1 MKVFIDANV
10 LISVLNKEYP
20 LFTFS
25 SRILSLVDSRRY
37 ELYTSSLC
45 LAIGFYFSSKKSG
58 EQLAKKKIGM
68 LYENLL
74 LAQINGDAVKKS
86 LQDPRINDLEDGFQ
100 YFAALEAG
108 CQCIVTENGKD
119 YYFSE
124 IEVLNS
130 EDFFTKYVLNLD

>member
-25 SRILSLVDSRRY
+25 SRILSLADSRHF

-58 EQLAKKKIGM
+58 QQFAKKKISM
-68 LYENLL
+68 LYEKFS
-74 LAQINGDAVKKS
+74 LAQINSDSVKKS
-86 LQDPRINDLEDGFQ
+86 LEDPRVNDLEDGFQ
-100 YFAALEAG
+100 YFAAEEAG
-108 CQCIVTENGKD
+108 CDCIVTENGKD

-124 IEVLNS
+124 IEVLSS
-130 EDFFTKYVLNLD
+130 EDFFIKYLFDK